1 MAVSKQRLLG
11 MQLFMVTLKLEA
23 EYLSDIFP
31 LVVTQQDQ
39 VGLTVPQVVH
49 EGVEDYVQDA
59 VRVKVEEAD

>member
-1 MAVSKQRLLG
+1 
-11 MQLFMVTLKLEA
+11 MVTLKLEA
-23 EYLSDIFP
+23 EYLSDIFS